1 MVCTIKEIIMMA
13 TNKLANEHINTH
25 AEQDLN
31 RSIRTEGTEA
41 RKVGGNWLPWQ
52 KKGYEWH

>member
-41 RKVGGNWLPWQ
+41 REVGGNLLPWQ
-52 KKGYEWH
+52 KKGYE